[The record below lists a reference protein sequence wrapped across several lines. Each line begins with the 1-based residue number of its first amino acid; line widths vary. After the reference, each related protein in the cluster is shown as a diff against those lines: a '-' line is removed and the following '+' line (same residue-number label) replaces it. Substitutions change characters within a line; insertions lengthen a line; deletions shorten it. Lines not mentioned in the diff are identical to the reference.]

1 LITFKDLFEERPR
14 YVAAFA
20 LVTETLY
27 CVFQV

>member
-1 LITFKDLFEERPR
+1 LFEERPR